1 MWLIYTKE
9 TCVDNLQT
17 LSESK
22 PRRTAKVVRN
32 EKAYSQCAET
42 TVFELTRLVDIYK
55 NTVFEEDMRARLYR
69 DSMEKWIRRYHE
81 YSIRGNFKSHYHQ
94 RGVSLN
100 NSDVT
105 FEHVIP
111 VRQLL
116 YYLLSGEMTIIQVL
130 NAPTCRVSNASN
142 KLLNDRGM
150 HETNTDPWLFF
161 KRYAVG
167 CAVNGQSIEVETYNG
182 QVITDLTTWTL
193 RDHYNFFGVV

>member
-1 MWLIYTKE
+1 MSLTYTEKIDM
-9 TCVDNLQT
+9 DNLQN

-32 EKAYSQCAET
+32 EKAYAQCLET
-42 TVFELTRLVDIYK
+42 TVFELERMVDIYK

-116 YYLLSGEMTIIQVL
+116 YYLLSGEMTIGQVL

-150 HETNTDPWLFF
+150 HETNTNPWLFF

-167 CAVNGQSIEVETYNG
+167 CAVNGQSISIETFNG
-182 QVITDLTTWTL
+182 QAIPDLETWTL
-193 RDHYNFFGVV
+193 RDHYNFFGIV